1 MTTAVQS
8 KPASTGGSPWA
19 PFRSTVFTVVWTA
32 TLIGNIGT
40 WVRDVGAGWL
50 MTSISTSSTQV
61 ALVQVATTL
70 PIFLLSL
77 PAGALADIINRRA
90 FLLWVNVVLVAVAV
104 AMGLATQANAMTPG
118 LLIAFL
124 LVGGVCTALAQP
136 MQQSLAPLLVPRPD
150 LRSAV
155 ALNSLG
161 FNVARAIGPAIAG
174 VIIAASSVAINFYV
188 DAATYVAVILA
199 FWWWK
204 GAAKPAAEGQPENLL
219 PAMAAGMRYA
229 IHSGTLQR
237 TLVRSASYFIY
248 ASAVWALLPVIAR
261 VQLGGGPAYY
271 GILMSCVG
279 GGAVAGAVLLPK
291 LRGKFGTE
299 GIMRSGMV
307 ITIAALL
314 ALALVKDQVLA
325 AVSMAV
331 MGMAWISILTTA
343 NVAAQTAL
351 PDWVRGRGLAIY
363 LTVFYGA
370 MTAGSLIWGAVAD
383 TAGVPVSLLA
393 AAGVGMASLALAF
406 LKPLPER
413 ELDLTPS
420 MHWPEPAVST
430 EVLKEGEADRGP
442 VLITVEYLVA
452 PERAPE
458 FLAALREF
466 KPERLRDGAF
476 QWGVFE
482 DTAQPGRY
490 IEHFLVASWLEHQ
503 RQHRRVSK
511 ADAELQA
518 QVSRFHRGDGPP
530 KVEHFIAPRTA
541 FPAS

>member
-1 MTTAVQS
+1 MGA
-8 KPASTGGSPWA
+8 SPWA
-19 PFRSTVFTVVWTA
+19 PFRSKVFTVVWIA
-32 TLIGNIGT
+32 TLVGNIGT
-40 WVRDVGAGWL
+40 WIRDVGAGWL
-50 MTSISTSSTQV
+50 MTSISTSSTEV

-77 PAGALADIINRRA
+77 PAGALADIINRRS
-90 FLLWVNVVLVAVAV
+90 FLLWLNVVLVAVAL
-104 AMGLATQANAMTPG
+104 AMGLVTQAGAMTPG
-118 LLIAFL
+118 LLITFL
-124 LVGGVCTALAQP
+124 LIGGVCTALAQP

-161 FNVARAIGPAIAG
+161 FNVARAVGPAVAG
-174 VIIAASSVAINFYV
+174 AIIAASSVAMNFYV
-188 DAATYVAVILA
+188 GAFTYVAVILA

-204 GAAKPAAEGQPENLL
+204 GASKPAAEGQPENLL
-219 PAMAAGMRYA
+219 PAMGAGLRYA
-229 IHSGTLQR
+229 VHSVSLQR

-248 ASAVWALLPVIAR
+248 ASALWALLPVIAR

-271 GILMSCVG
+271 GVLMSCVG
-279 GGAVAGAVLLPK
+279 GGAVVGAVLLPK
-291 LRGKFGTE
+291 LRGRIGTE

-307 ITIAALL
+307 ATVAALL

-325 AVSMAV
+325 AVAMLV

-343 NVAAQTAL
+343 NVSAQTAL

-383 TAGVPVSLLA
+383 GAGVPTSLMLA
-393 AAGVGMASLALAF
+393 AAVGGLALVLAVF
-406 LKPLPER
+406 KPLPEQ

-420 MHWPEPAVST
+420 MHWPEPAVSPN
-430 EVLKEGEADRGP
+430 VLAESESDRGP
-442 VLITVEYLVA
+442 VLVTVEYLVP
-452 PERAPE
+452 PEQATD
-458 FLAALREF
+458 FLASLHEF
-466 KPERLRDGAF
+466 KSERLRDGAF

-482 DTAQPGRY
+482 DTARPGRY
-490 IEHFLVASWLEHQ
+490 VEHFLVESWREHQ

-518 QVSRFHRGDGPP
+518 QTVRFHKGDGPP
-530 KVEHFIAPRTA
+530 KVEHFIAPRNQ
-541 FPAS
+541 S